1 MGGCLAGGS
10 AACKDATL
18 STLTAANQEALLL
31 CPLSMPV
38 DFLFSEDGAGSRNEK
53 GDEGVEHGGSEHS
66 NFNTGQWLCSKA
78 LCCQS
83 MGGDERH
90 GKSVHN
96 HVTQVQSNSGSILWR
111 WEERCGARACNCRL
125 PDPAAWIVTLSNP
138 FMINPLCR
146 RVPHARWRQQCSIHP
161 CVGPGIRKVRHRA
174 ERPGKAGDGGKEG
187 TRGVVL
193 SGAAAGLER
202 VDVGTHEAVP
212 DNMH

>member
-1 MGGCLAGGS
+1 MQGCKANP
-10 AACKDATL
+10 AI
-18 STLTAANQEALLL
+18 STFTAANQEALLL

-83 MGGDERH
+83 MGGHERH

-125 PDPAAWIVTLSNP
+125 PDPAAWIHP
-138 FMINPLCR
+138 EQPLHDQPAVQACTSCEVAPAVQHSSMR
-146 RVPHARWRQQCSIHP
+146 
-161 CVGPGIRKVRHRA
+161 GPRHTKSA
-174 ERPGKAGDGGKEG
+174 APG
-187 TRGVVL
+187 
-193 SGAAAGLER
+193 
-202 VDVGTHEAVP
+202 
-212 DNMH
+212 